1 MPSIPKVRAS
11 SGTIGTT
18 YLPSSLSRTSVDRI
32 LTNAIVVEI
41 SRSPVAVNI
50 FSKVESGGVL
60 RALPLRLR
68 CGTKPPSASRLSIM
82 YLISGESDAG
92 L

>member
-1 MPSIPKVRAS
+1 M
-11 SGTIGTT
+11 
-18 YLPSSLSRTSVDRI
+18 
-32 LTNAIVVEI
+32 VVEI

-50 FSKVESGGVL
+50 FSKVDRGGVL
-60 RALPLRLR
+60 RGLPFLLR
-68 CGTKPPSASRLSIM
+68 CGTKPPNSWRLSIM